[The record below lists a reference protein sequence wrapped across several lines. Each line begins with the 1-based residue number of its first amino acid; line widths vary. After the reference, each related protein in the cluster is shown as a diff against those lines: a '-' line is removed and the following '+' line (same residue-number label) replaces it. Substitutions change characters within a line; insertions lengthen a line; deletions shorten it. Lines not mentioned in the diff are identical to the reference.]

1 VKIIKFRINFF
12 IKVIAIDVSFATG
25 LTLHNLELENSK
37 NRLKAE
43 GEVELEPYWK
53 VLYIMIMSD
62 FRCVND
68 KTRF

>member
-1 VKIIKFRINFF
+1 VKIIKFRIIFF

-43 GEVELEPYWK
+43 GEVELEPY
-53 VLYIMIMSD
+53 
-62 FRCVND
+62 
-68 KTRF
+68 

>member
-1 VKIIKFRINFF
+1 
-12 IKVIAIDVSFATG
+12 
-25 LTLHNLELENSK
+25 LHNLELENSK